1 MWYVISIGAGL
12 LLGLSLM
19 IWGLVE
25 RSARHK
31 AERACDEANNL
42 AAAADRLAK
51 ANAVVAEKAQASL
64 QAEHDRV
71 AVIRAALEEARERLL
86 KCDDPKAIR
95 EWLTEELKKETVG

>member
-1 MWYVISIGAGL
+1 MWYAISIGSGL

-25 RSARHK
+25 RAARHK

-51 ANAVVAEKAQASL
+51 TNATVAEKNGKLL
-64 QAEHDRV
+64 QVEYDRN
-71 AVIRAALEEARERLL
+71 AVLRSALEEARERLL
-86 KCDDPKAIR
+86 KCDDPKVVR
-95 EWLTEELKKETVG
+95 EWLMEELKKEIVG